1 MTDGGHSGGG
11 FPCGAAGNG
20 DGATALPRFTRERLR
35 SPDYAALAAAL
46 ATALRTAGLPAGPD
60 RSERLAGALTV
71 MRATTIAQLHA
82 CALATMVSG
91 PSQIDAFERVFNEM
105 FRAGPS
111 GPRRPEVT
119 APQQNMIVESAER
132 ADGSA
137 EEESQAPGPDEL
149 PPELAGL
156 DDALS
161 NGGARER
168 EAESPA
174 DDESADGLPAVR
186 RVASM
191 TERLRERDF
200 AQLSLTELAQ
210 LATLMRELVIA
221 VPPRRTRRYRPKKDG
236 ARLDMR
242 RTMRQATRTGGEPV
256 RIARRA
262 VRSRQRRLVV
272 LCDISGS
279 MEPYARAILQLMYVA
294 ARSSGAVGGGGS
306 GFSGPSRDATR
317 PRTEVFT
324 FATRLTRLTPFLA
337 SASPETMLAKAGEAA
352 PDWAGGTR
360 IGAALRDF
368 NDRYG
373 VRGMA
378 RGAIVLIISDG
389 WETGDPAL
397 LGVQMARLH
406 RIAYRIVW
414 ANPRTQSERY
424 RPEVGGMAAAWPYCD
439 AVVSAH
445 NFEALGDLLEALR
458 APRLHRPSFVP
469 PASTAKE
476 AGGAVGR
483 HADWHADQRRSRP
496 GVQPSGL
503 IAQPPHGGESAGLA
517 DQEINE
523 AAEAGQQAVDPER
536 GQRPLLGEVPGEEAD
551 RQISADE
558 GQQAAHN
565 DLSVDAVAERAG
577 EVGDLQHPGREDH
590 RRRQQE

>member
-1 MTDGGHSGGG
+1 MTDDWPSDGGSQEGPGGR
-11 FPCGAAGNG
+11 
-20 DGATALPRFTRERLR
+20 DGLAVLR
-35 SPDYAALAAAL
+35 RARVRAPDYAALASAL
-46 ATALRTAGLPAGPD
+46 ATALRGAGLPAGPD
-60 RSERLAGALTV
+60 RSERLAAALTV
-71 MRATTIAQLHA
+71 MRATTIAELHA

-91 PSQIDAFERVFNEM
+91 PSQIDTFERVFNEM
-105 FRAGPS
+105 FGTGPT
-111 GPRRPEVT
+111 GTRPEVT

-132 ADGSA
+132 ADDTQQDDGRPA
-137 EEESQAPGPDEL
+137 DRDEL

-156 DDALS
+156 DEALAAA
-161 NGGARER
+161 GAREQ
-168 EAESPA
+168 EADSA
-174 DDESADGLPAVR
+174 DDAEGEDGVPAVR

-191 TERLRERDF
+191 TERLRSRDF
-200 AQLSLTELAQ
+200 AQLTPAELAQ

-262 VRSRQRRLVV
+262 VRVRQRRLVV

-294 ARSSGAVGGGGS
+294 SRSSGATGGGGP

-317 PRTEVFT
+317 PRTEVFS

-337 SASPETMLAKAGEAA
+337 AASPETMLARAGEAA

-360 IGAALRDF
+360 IGAALREF
-368 NDRYG
+368 NDRYA
-373 VRGMA
+373 VRGLA
-378 RGAIVLIISDG
+378 RGAVVLIISDG

-397 LGVQMARLH
+397 LGAQMARLH

-458 APRLHRPSFVP
+458 AHRVQRPSYVP
-469 PASTAKE
+469 PSSADA
-476 AGGAVGR
+476 AGGAGVGAEGAAGGPVA
-483 HADWHADQRRSRP
+483 ADGEPGQGKRAAAPLSLPITQHLGRRWAP
-496 GVQPSGL
+496 W
-503 IAQPPHGGESAGLA
+503 
-517 DQEINE
+517 
-523 AAEAGQQAVDPER
+523 
-536 GQRPLLGEVPGEEAD
+536 
-551 RQISADE
+551 
-558 GQQAAHN
+558 
-565 DLSVDAVAERAG
+565 RA
-577 EVGDLQHPGREDH
+577 
-590 RRRQQE
+590 

>member
-1 MTDGGHSGGG
+1 MTDHQ
-11 FPCGAAGNG
+11 AGL
-20 DGATALPRFTRERLR
+20 DGADGLTRSRRTRLR

-71 MRATTIAQLHA
+71 MRATTIEELHA

-91 PSQIDAFERVFNEM
+91 PNQLDAFERVFNEM
-105 FRAGPS
+105 FGAGPS
-111 GPRRPEVT
+111 GPRQPQVT
-119 APQQNMIVESAER
+119 APQQNMIVESAEH
-132 ADGSA
+132 ADDA
-137 EEESQAPGPDEL
+137 EEEQSRAAGQDEL

-156 DDALS
+156 DEMLAAND
-161 NGGARER
+161 AREGS
-168 EAESPA
+168 ADPDA
-174 DDESADGLPAVR
+174 DDDSDERVPVVR
-186 RVASM
+186 RVASQA
-191 TERLRERDF
+191 ERLRERDF
-200 AQLSLTELAQ
+200 AQLTPAELAQ

-236 ARLDMR
+236 ARRAR
-242 RTMRQATRTGGEPV
+242 RRPRRQAPRTGGEPG

-262 VRSRQRRLVV
+262 VRTRQRRLVV

-294 ARSSGAVGGGGS
+294 ARSSGAAGGGGS

-337 SASPETMLAKAGEAA
+337 AASPETMLAKAGEAA

-378 RGAIVLIISDG
+378 RGAVILIISDG

-397 LGVQMARLH
+397 LGAQMARLH

-445 NFEALGDLLEALR
+445 NFEALG
-458 APRLHRPSFVP
+458 
-469 PASTAKE
+469 PAA
-476 AGGAVGR
+476 
-483 HADWHADQRRSRP
+483 RS
-496 GVQPSGL
+496 S
-503 IAQPPHGGESAGLA
+503 
-517 DQEINE
+517 
-523 AAEAGQQAVDPER
+523 
-536 GQRPLLGEVPGEEAD
+536 
-551 RQISADE
+551 
-558 GQQAAHN
+558 
-565 DLSVDAVAERAG
+565 
-577 EVGDLQHPGREDH
+577 
-590 RRRQQE
+590 

>member
-1 MTDGGHSGGG
+1 MTDGS
-11 FPCGAAGNG
+11 PCGAGSAVAP
-20 DGATALPRFTRERLR
+20 DGLR
-35 SPDYAALAAAL
+35 APDYAALAAAL
-46 ATALRTAGLPAGPD
+46 ATALRTAGLAAGPD
-60 RSERLAGALTV
+60 RGERLAGALAV

-82 CALATMVSG
+82 CALATMVSA
-91 PSQIDAFERVFNEM
+91 PNQIDVFERVFGEM
-105 FRAGPS
+105 FGSRRP
-111 GPRRPEVT
+111 GPRPAVT
-119 APQQNMIVESAER
+119 APRPNMVVESAER
-132 ADGSA
+132 ADDA
-137 EEESQAPGPDEL
+137 AADAAPAAAPAAAGEL
-149 PPELAGL
+149 SPELAGL
-156 DDALS
+156 DEALS
-161 NGGARER
+161 AGEARER
-168 EAESPA
+168 EPDQDSE
-174 DDESADGLPAVR
+174 DGSEEGRPVVR

-200 AQLSLTELAQ
+200 AQLSPAELAR

-262 VRSRQRRLVV
+262 VRVRPRRLVV

-279 MEPYARAILQLMYVA
+279 MEPYARAVLQLMYVA
-294 ARSSGAVGGGGS
+294 SRSAGAAGGGGS
-306 GFSGPSRDATR
+306 GFSGPSRDASR

-324 FATRLTRLTPFLA
+324 FATRLTRLTPYLA
-337 SASPETMLAKAGEAA
+337 AASPETMLAKAGEAA

-360 IGAALRDF
+360 IGASLREF

-378 RGAIVLIISDG
+378 RGAVILIISDG

-397 LGVQMARLH
+397 LGAQLARLH

-458 APRLHRPSFVP
+458 APRAPRAPYVP
-469 PASTAKE
+469 PSTGPRAA
-476 AGGAVGR
+476 AG
-483 HADWHADQRRSRP
+483 
-496 GVQPSGL
+496 
-503 IAQPPHGGESAGLA
+503 
-517 DQEINE
+517 
-523 AAEAGQQAVDPER
+523 
-536 GQRPLLGEVPGEEAD
+536 
-551 RQISADE
+551 
-558 GQQAAHN
+558 
-565 DLSVDAVAERAG
+565 RA
-577 EVGDLQHPGREDH
+577 
-590 RRRQQE
+590 

>member
-1 MTDGGHSGGG
+1 MCSSD
-11 FPCGAAGNG
+11 
-20 DGATALPRFTRERLR
+20 L
-35 SPDYAALAAAL
+35 
-46 ATALRTAGLPAGPD
+46 D

-71 MRATTIAQLHA
+71 MRAATIGQLHA

-91 PSQIDAFERVFNEM
+91 PNQIDAFERVFNEM
-105 FRAGPS
+105 FGTGPA

-132 ADGSA
+132 QDGSE
-137 EEESQAPGPDEL
+137 EEESRTADADEL
-149 PPELAGL
+149 PPELPGL
-156 DDALS
+156 DEALA
-161 NGGARER
+161 GGDPRDRTADE
-168 EAESPA
+168 ESDDDSAESV
-174 DDESADGLPAVR
+174 PAVR

-200 AQLSLTELAQ
+200 AQLSPGELAQ

-256 RIARRA
+256 RLARRA
-262 VRSRQRRLVV
+262 VRTRQRRLVV

-294 ARSSGAVGGGGS
+294 ARSSSAAGGGGS
-306 GFSGPSRDATR
+306 GFSGPSGDATR

-324 FATRLTRLTPFLA
+324 FATRLTRLTPLLA
-337 SASPETMLAKAGEAA
+337 SASPETMLAKAGQAA

-378 RGAIVLIISDG
+378 RGAVILIISDG

-397 LGVQMARLH
+397 LGAQMARLH

-414 ANPRTQSERY
+414 ANPRTQSERF

-445 NFEALGDLLEALR
+445 NFAALDDLLAALR
-458 APRLHRPSFVP
+458 TPRVHRPSFVP
-469 PASTAKE
+469 PAP
-476 AGGAVGR
+476 GGPADGSDAASAASAPAAASAAPPSLSLPITQNTGR
-483 HADWHADQRRSRP
+483 RWSSWRS
-496 GVQPSGL
+496 
-503 IAQPPHGGESAGLA
+503 
-517 DQEINE
+517 
-523 AAEAGQQAVDPER
+523 
-536 GQRPLLGEVPGEEAD
+536 
-551 RQISADE
+551 
-558 GQQAAHN
+558 
-565 DLSVDAVAERAG
+565 
-577 EVGDLQHPGREDH
+577 
-590 RRRQQE
+590 